1 MELNGDIFIGASPAQ
16 VWLGLNSPQVLLASI
31 PGCEE
36 VQQQSATETHVR
48 VLIKMGPV
56 RARFVGKVVMSEVR
70 PGEGCVLNF
79 EGSGGAAGFAKG
91 RSTVVLTPE
100 AAGTRLS
107 YTAAASVGGKLG
119 QIGGRM
125 IDASA
130 KQTADQFFKAFAEQL
145 GAPAAAPPEP
155 MPQTVVAP
163 AAAAAA
169 SVAAAAPLLS
179 ATRAVVPMAPQVAGA
194 GFGEGLR
201 VLWFTLGAATTAFG
215 FWLAHALR

>member
-1 MELNGDIFIGASPAQ
+1 M
-16 VWLGLNSPQVLLASI
+16 ASI

-70 PGEGCVLNF
+70 PDEGCVLNF

-91 RSTVVLTPE
+91 RSTVVLTAE

-130 KQTADQFFKAFAEQL
+130 KHTADQFFKAFAAQL
-145 GAPAAAPPEP
+145 GAPAEVPAPELEAESVLKPVPVPELGPALATPQLLTAA
-155 MPQTVVAP
+155 QQSAGQ
-163 AAAAAA
+163 
-169 SVAAAAPLLS
+169 SVLGTS
-179 ATRAVVPMAPQVAGA
+179 GTSGI
-194 GFGEGLR
+194 GEGLR
-201 VLWFTLGAATTAFG
+201 VLWFSLGAAATAFG
-215 FWLAHALR
+215 FWLAHVLR

>member
-1 MELNGDIFIGASPAQ
+1 MELNGDIFIGASPEQ

-70 PGEGCVLNF
+70 PDEGCVLNF

-145 GAPAAAPPEP
+145 GSPVAVLPEP
-155 MPQTVVAP
+155 LAQTVAGS
-163 AAAAAA
+163 AA
-169 SVAAAAPLLS
+169 VVAAPLLT
-179 ATRAVVPMAPQVAGA
+179 ATRAAVPMAPQVAGGGA
-194 GFGEGLR
+194 GIGEGLR
-201 VLWFTLGAATTAFG
+201 VLWFALGATATAFG